1 MRNLFEKS
9 YFKDIL
15 YCIGDG
21 TCVVLKKYI
30 IDMHVLLFIN
40 WYNLHSFILSMKW
53 NQNSLFSHH
62 FISHQPTSRN
72 SSFML
77 NHFKAIF
84 IENTFCC
91 WNVEC
96 VRSAYNN
103 TYNSCLHFYVNI
115 IFLFFQ
121 TTQNIYFLNG
131 ENVEYIN
138 AWWAE
143 ARNIYVYIFARK
155 SISR

>member
-1 MRNLFEKS
+1 MNSVQKFMCLYSGYRYSMS
-9 YFKDIL
+9 YFSLLDSTSF
-15 YCIGDG
+15 C
-21 TCVVLKKYI
+21 
-30 IDMHVLLFIN
+30 HVIN
-40 WYNLHSFILSMKW
+40 EMK
-53 NQNSLFSHH
+53 SKFLFSHD
-62 FISHQPTSRN
+62 FISHQPTSR

-143 ARNIYVYIFARK
+143 ARNICVYIFARK